1 MNSHRLLVTAAVIG
15 LGAATTSLAVGPAD
29 DVRATI
35 VGQVASTDLAPE
47 VQAFVSE
54 KLAPLMTNQVFVSEV
69 AKQNGKNRPLS
80 EIQQMCAEWSAAE
93 EELPIMREMLSNAV
107 ANEIRKVCGTMPQ
120 VGEVFVMDNQ
130 GANAGQNA
138 LTSDFWQGDEAKW
151 KKSFNEG
158 KGGVDVGKASLDK
171 STNEVL
177 QQVSLPLINE
187 QGEVIGAICFGLRIN
202 QF

>member
-1 MNSHRLLVTAAVIG
+1 MNSRRLLVTAAVIG
-15 LGAATTSLAVGPAD
+15 LGAASTSLAFGPAD
-29 DVRATI
+29 DARASI
-35 VGQVASTDLAPE
+35 VEKVASTDLSPE
-47 VQAFVSE
+47 VKAFVAE
-54 KLAPLMTNQVFVSEV
+54 KLAPLMTNSVFVAGV
-69 AKQNGKNRPLS
+69 TKQNNMNRPLS
-80 EIQQMCAEWSAAE
+80 EIQQMCSEWAAAE
-93 EELPIMREMLSNAV
+93 EELPIMREMLSNAI
-107 ANEIRKVCGTMPQ
+107 ASEIRKVCGPMSQ

-158 KGGVDVGKASLDK
+158 KGGIDVGKAELDK

-177 QQVSLPLINE
+177 QQVSLPVINE
-187 QGEVIGAICFGLRIN
+187 QGEVIGAICFGLRIG